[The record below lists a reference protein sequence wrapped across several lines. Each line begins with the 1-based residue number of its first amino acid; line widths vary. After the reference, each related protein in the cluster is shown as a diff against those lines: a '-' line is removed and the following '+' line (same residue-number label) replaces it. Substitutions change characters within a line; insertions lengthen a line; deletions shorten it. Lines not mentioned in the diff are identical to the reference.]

1 MIKSYLKGP
10 LVYLYRVSN
19 NGLTGWRPTVNQIQA
34 FSDQGCSDAILAA
47 YVDESGH
54 NNGFGDGR
62 AAFDD
67 KYGTQ
72 WRPQCTPCTKGEAW
86 VTFST
91 NSEAKCISATNLG
104 KATNLGL
111 TGGKYWNNGIKVEL
125 QNPDGSWRVVMESQG
140 GNSAAQGI

>member
-1 MIKSYLKGP
+1 MIILYLKGP

-54 NNGFGDGR
+54 NNGFGDGS

-67 KYGTQ
+67 NVGTQ
-72 WRPQCTPCTKGEAW
+72 WRPQCHPCTKGEAW
-86 VTFST
+86 LTFST
-91 NSEAKCISATNLG
+91 NDEAKCISATNLG
-104 KATNLGL
+104 KGS
-111 TGGKYWNNGIKVEL
+111 GGGETWNNGIKVEL

-140 GNSAAQGI
+140 ENSAVQGI